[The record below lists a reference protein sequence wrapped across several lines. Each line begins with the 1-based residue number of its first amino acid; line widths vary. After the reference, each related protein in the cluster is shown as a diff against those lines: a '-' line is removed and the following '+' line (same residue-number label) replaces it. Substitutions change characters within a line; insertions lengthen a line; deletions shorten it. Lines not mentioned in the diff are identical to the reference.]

1 MPSSPEFQRH
11 FLWLALKGA
20 VAGGLAAL
28 GAIMASPHRGALARD
43 GGRRP
48 IEALFGSFALGST
61 GYAGIVVLVLLVTGV
76 AAVTCRLTVMRTLA
90 AID

>member
-1 MPSSPEFQRH
+1 M
-11 FLWLALKGA
+11 
-20 VAGGLAAL
+20 AGGLAAL
-28 GAIMASPHRGALARD
+28 GAIMASGLIAARWRATA
-43 GGRRP
+43 GGDQ